1 MSITFLLQSLAD
13 YDIIRAMTMFDIP
26 MIGVSGESLFN
37 AAGLDLSPIGIS
49 GSSLFNPVENLDRTP
64 VDSSY
69 LRSVG
74 YEEDDGIME
83 VEFRDG
89 AIYEYD
95 VPYEGDFWDLMDADS
110 KGQKFYYDFRTS
122 VPYRKV
128 KDRDQ

>member
-1 MSITFLLQSLAD
+1 MESFNSKDGIRCLLSTSSLAWGVNLNATRV
-13 YDIIRAMTMFDIP
+13 IIN
-26 MIGVSGESLFN
+26 GVKRGME
-37 AAGLDLSPIGIS
+37 D
-49 GSSLFNPVENLDRTP
+49 VEVRVVNMDRTP

-74 YEEDDGIME
+74 YDDEGIME

-89 AIYEYD
+89 AVFEYD
-95 VPYEGDFWDLMDADS
+95 VPYVTDFWDLMEADS

-128 KDRDQ
+128 RDSYER